1 MNRIQKANKKKQLQ
15 EIAQIRTKT
24 EEVQSEYIGKIDSDP
39 QYSLEVDPLCKYKM
53 PPEQKKFIKCYT
65 EFKNVNTAADLAGID
80 MDTAKQYFI
89 AYSSQEE
96 IKRINRAMYHRQ
108 FATKL
113 ATLDEMGGY
122 LTALLIDEVPI
133 ADRLKP
139 TEKLRVIELLL
150 RLNEM
155 KAQSLVN
162 PQQLM
167 SQDLDADLKKLSIA
181 SIRNLLDANA
191 KEQEKAKNE
200 AISDVVGHSSLTV
213 EESAYLSTLSTKE
226 LLSLIDDNEKKGE
239 DDGTNN
245 ESE

>member
-1 MNRIQKANKKKQLQ
+1 
-15 EIAQIRTKT
+15 
-24 EEVQSEYIGKIDSDP
+24 
-39 QYSLEVDPLCKYKM
+39 
-53 PPEQKKFIKCYT
+53 
-65 EFKNVNTAADLAGID
+65 
-80 MDTAKQYFI
+80 
-89 AYSSQEE
+89 
-96 IKRINRAMYHRQ
+96 
-108 FATKL
+108 
-113 ATLDEMGGY
+113 
-122 LTALLIDEVPI
+122 
-133 ADRLKP
+133 
-139 TEKLRVIELLL
+139 
-150 RLNEM
+150 M